1 MVEKELIMERVE
13 PIRSEKKIKDLKK
26 YLLGAGNMRNYAL
39 IVLGLNTALR
49 ISDILKLTW
58 EDVYDFEE
66 KTFKTHVYIKEQKT
80 GKNKKFLLNKNAIEG
95 LLKHKRKLGHINFS
109 DHVFISR
116 NGENKA
122 ITRYM
127 AIKIIKESCAAVG
140 IKEHVGCHSL
150 RKTFGYHSW
159 KKGVPVPV
167 LMELFNHSTQAI
179 TKLYLGISQDDIDDV
194 YRLVEL

>member
-1 MVEKELIMERVE
+1 MERVE

-26 YLLGAGNMRNYAL
+26 YLLGSGNMRNYAL

-49 ISDILKLTW
+49 ISDILSLTW

-66 KTFKTHVYIKEQKT
+66 KEFKTHVYIKEQKT
-80 GKNKKFLLNKNAIEG
+80 GKDKKFLLNKNSIDG
-95 LLKHKRKLGHINFS
+95 LSKYKKKLKDIDSSDYIFS
-109 DHVFISR
+109 SR
-116 NGENKA
+116 NGQNKA

-127 AIKIIKESCAAVG
+127 AIKIVKESCSAVG

-167 LMELFNHSTQAI
+167 LMELFNHSTQSI

>member
-1 MVEKELIMERVE
+1 MERVE

-26 YLLGAGNMRNYAL
+26 YLLGSGNMRNYAL
-39 IVLGLNTALR
+39 IVLGFNTALR
-49 ISDILKLTW
+49 ISDILSLTW

-80 GKNKKFLLNKNAIEG
+80 GKDKKFLLNKNAIEG
-95 LLKHKRKLGHINFS
+95 LLKHKRKLGHINPSDYIFS
-109 DHVFISR
+109 SR
-116 NGENKA
+116 NGQNKA
-122 ITRYM
+122 LTRFM
-127 AIKIIKESCAAVG
+127 AIKIIKESCSAVG

-167 LMELFNHSTQAI
+167 LMELFNHSTQSI

>member
-1 MVEKELIMERVE
+1 MKRGLNMEKVE

-26 YLLGAGNMRNYAL
+26 YLLGSGNMRNYAL
-39 IVLGLNTALR
+39 IVLGINTALR
-49 ISDILKLTW
+49 ISDILALTW

-80 GKNKKFLLNKNAIEG
+80 GKDKKFLLNKNAIES
-95 LLKHKRKLGHINFS
+95 LLRHKRKLAYINYSDYIFS
-109 DHVFISR
+109 SR
-116 NGENKA
+116 NGQNKA

-127 AIKIIKESCAAVG
+127 AIKIVKESCAAVG

-159 KKGVPVPV
+159 KKGVPIPV
-167 LMELFNHSTQAI
+167 IMELFNHSTQAI
-179 TKLYLGISQDDIDDV
+179 TKLYLGINQDDIDEA
-194 YRLVEL
+194 YRMVEL

>member
-1 MVEKELIMERVE
+1 MERVE

-26 YLLGAGNMRNYAL
+26 YLLGSGNMRNYAL

-49 ISDILKLTW
+49 ISDILSLTW

-66 KTFKTHVYIKEQKT
+66 KEVKTHVYIKEQKT
-80 GKNKKFLLNKNAIEG
+80 GKDKKFLLNKNAIDE
-95 LLKHKRKLGHINFS
+95 LLKYKRKLKDINSSDYIFS
-109 DHVFISR
+109 SR
-116 NGENKA
+116 NGQNKA

-127 AIKIIKESCAAVG
+127 AIKIVKESCSAVG

-167 LMELFNHSTQAI
+167 LMELFNHSTQSI